1 MRAELSQSDLSP
13 SRPSWL
19 ISAPRLA
26 ILGWLILMVLG
37 FYVIRLW
44 QLQFL
49 EGGYY
54 TAEAEEQLLRVE
66 SISPQR
72 GVIYDRHGNLL
83 VRNIPAYNVVI
94 IPGELPEDRGRERD
108 VLQQLARLIEVPYSS
123 EEVAEPYQEELW
135 MAGRASL
142 PPYGS
147 PPKPGLIEM
156 VNEVRYLDPFA
167 PLVVLEN
174 IDREL
179 ALVVAQ
185 EGGVTMPGVGIQIVP
200 RRSYPTGALSSQVIG
215 FLRKIPPE
223 QVEEFEAQGYN
234 ANIDR
239 VGAAGIEAS
248 AEVYLRGV
256 PGRRYVRKDVL
267 GQELG
272 TIGETIQPIAGDNVH
287 LTLDT
292 ELQQVA
298 EEALRE
304 QMEAVGSQ
312 RGVVIAL
319 DPRDGQVLSLV
330 SMPTYDNN
338 FFARGINKPAD
349 LEQYRALLEDPHGP
363 LYNHAIADQIPPGSI
378 YKVIPATA
386 ALQEGLINRYTTVN
400 CPGRIL
406 LPNKFAPNDPG
417 AAQPFYCWIYLQ
429 HGGGHGPVNV
439 VEGLAQS
446 CDVFFYEV
454 GGGFPETNLEGLG
467 VQRLAAWSEAFGL
480 GQPTG
485 IDIPGELDVGVTDPD
500 NHIMFVPNP
509 KWKRDV
515 YQETWTT
522 GDTYLMSIGQGF
534 VNVTPLQ
541 MANVMAAVANG
552 GTLYRPQLIYQIV
565 DIEGHS
571 VEEFQPEIIRELE
584 VDDAVWSIVHEGLE
598 GAVYGGTAPGA
609 QVEGM
614 RVAGKTGTAEYCDDL
629 AIEAGLCPVPEGQT
643 LPTHA
648 WFMAYAPAEAPEIVV
663 VAWIYNGGEGSTVA
677 VPVAQEVLDFYFKRA
692 TGQLPVEEPA
702 EEGLPAT
709 EETTP
714 QP

>member
-1 MRAELSQSDLSP
+1 MRTELSQSDLSP
-13 SRPSWL
+13 SRPSWM

-26 ILGWLILMVLG
+26 VLGWLILMVLG
-37 FYVIRLW
+37 FYIIRLW

-54 TAEAEEQLLRVE
+54 MAEAEEQLLRVE

-94 IPGELPEDRGRERD
+94 TPGELPKNSERERD

-123 EEVAEPYQEELW
+123 EEVAEPYRDELW
-135 MAGRASL
+135 TAGRAAL

-147 PPKPGLIEM
+147 PPESGLIEM
-156 VNEVRYLDPFA
+156 VDEVRYLDPFA
-167 PLVVLEN
+167 PLIVLEN
-174 IDREL
+174 IDRDL

-223 QVEEFEAQGYN
+223 QVEVFEAQGYN

-248 AEVYLRGV
+248 AEVHLRGV
-256 PGRRYVRKDVL
+256 PGRRYVRKDVQ

-298 EEALRE
+298 EEALRQE
-304 QMEAVGSQ
+304 MEAVGSR

-330 SMPTYDNN
+330 SLPTYDNN
-338 FFARGINKPAD
+338 FFARGISKQAD
-349 LEQYRALLEDPHGP
+349 FEQYRELLKDPHGP
-363 LYNHAIADQIPPGSI
+363 LYNHAIADQVPPGSI

-386 ALQEGLINRYTTVN
+386 ALQEGIINRYTTVN

-417 AAQPFYCWIYLQ
+417 AAQPFYCWTYIQ

-454 GGGFPETNLEGLG
+454 GGGFPETNFEGLG

-485 IDIPGELDVGVTDPD
+485 IDIPGELDVGVTDPE
-500 NHIMFVPNP
+500 NHIMFVPDP

-552 GTLYRPQLIYQIV
+552 GTLYRPQLIHHIV
-565 DIEGHS
+565 DIEGNS
-571 VEEFQPEIIRELE
+571 VAEFQPEVIRELE
-584 VDDAVWSIVHEGLE
+584 VDDAVWSIVREGLE
-598 GAVYGGTAPGA
+598 GAVYGGTAPLA

-629 AIEAGLCPVPEGQT
+629 AIKAGLCPVPEGQV

-648 WFMAYAPAEAPEIVV
+648 WFMAYAPAEAPEIAV
-663 VAWIYNGGEGSTVA
+663 VAWIYNGGEGSKVA
-677 VPVAQEVLDFYFKRA
+677 VPVAQQVLDFYFKRA
-692 TGQLPVEEPA
+692 TGQLPVEEPVEGESPAA
-702 EEGLPAT
+702 EEPV
-709 EETTP
+709 P